1 MKYVGTVKLT
11 ARVSIAEIRNAL
23 AKRDLEDI
31 STLSEDDT
39 LSIFEV
45 AVDQGDINDACGLCE
60 GEGIPDVEPV
70 VDHNLIGDFIAALQA
85 GDMLTAR
92 GLVYRVFDDTS
103 DARAADSALCRCA
116 T

>member
-1 MKYVGTVKLT
+1 MIEFDDIHVRIGD
-11 ARVSIAEIRNAL
+11 IRDAL
-23 AKRDLEDI
+23 AAKFDQEETTGLDEN
-31 STLSEDDT
+31 
-39 LSIFEV
+39 
-45 AVDQGDINDACGLCE
+45 AVIMVLGHVYGSDVDMACSMCGGDGAPE
-60 GEGIPDVEPV
+60 PEPV
-70 VDHNLIGDFIAALQA
+70 VNHALIGEFIAALQA